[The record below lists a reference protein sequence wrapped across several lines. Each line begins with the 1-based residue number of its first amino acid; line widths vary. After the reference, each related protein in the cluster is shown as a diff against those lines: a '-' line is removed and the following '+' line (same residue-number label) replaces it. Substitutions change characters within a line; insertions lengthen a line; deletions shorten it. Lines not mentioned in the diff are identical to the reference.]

1 MQLNNVLT
9 FSPERKENLPISAF
23 TFLRIGGI
31 QLSEGMKVIEKSSSS
46 HQDSCKLMKIVP
58 TSDLAFSIV
67 GVLHHLD
74 SYQYNP
80 SGGSGGGG
88 GGGNASNYYMKNG
101 ELSQELLGSNISGFI
116 SIVQMDLENDRMT
129 ILSPCPGALPSTLL
143 LVGSIKWVE

>member
-31 QLSEGMKVIEKSSSS
+31 QLSEGMKVIEKTSSS

-74 SYQYNP
+74 TYQYNP
-80 SGGSGGGG
+80 SGGSSSG
-88 GGGNASNYYMKNG
+88 GGGNASNYYIKNG
-101 ELSQELLGSNISGFI
+101 EISQELLESNISGFI